1 MNIYNYLLIV
11 SKKIS
16 LFIGILIYTSKV
28 LKTNRAFKLKFSHP
42 PVAHLGALLPPAIS
56 SAPVYHT
63 IITDKETNTKRITG

>member
-1 MNIYNYLLIV
+1 MNIYNYLINV

-42 PVAHLGALLPPAIS
+42 PVAYLEALLPAIS